1 MEEKRYSVT
10 LADGSVLSDLRLNG
24 NTFIS
29 EEPVDPAVFEENCS
43 PVVISDGE
51 TSETHPV
58 MEYVATAQPVAG
70 EFWFSLRDVS
80 EQELR
85 EMRRDANIEYLAM
98 MAGIEL

>member
-1 MEEKRYSVT
+1 MEDKRYTIT
-10 LADGSVLSDLRLNG
+10 LADGRVLSDLRLNG

-29 EEPVDPAVFEENCS
+29 KEPVNPAIFEGNCS
-43 PVVISDGE
+43 PVVINDGE
-51 TSETHPV
+51 TEETHPV
-58 MEYVATAQPVAG
+58 MEYVVTAQPVAG

-98 MAGIEL
+98 MTGVEL